1 VLAGID
7 FAADR
12 GLQYIELDA
21 GWYGPEMDTSSDATT
36 VDKKKDLNIPAI
48 CSYARSKGLG
58 VWLYVNQRALATQL
72 DSILPRFRQWGVSGI
87 KFGFVQVGNQK
98 WTTWLHEAV
107 RRCAQYHLMVDI
119 HDEYRPT
126 GFSRTYPNLMSQEG
140 VGGNEEMPDARHNV
154 TLPFTRFLAGP
165 ADYTPCYFS
174 SRIKT
179 THGHQLAMSI
189 VYYSPIEFLFWYD
202 APSDYHG
209 EKELELWKQIPTV
222 WDETYPIC
230 GEIGQ
235 YIALARRTD
244 KTWYLG
250 IMNGLETK
258 TLRIPTAF
266 LKKGHRYMATFYEDD
281 PSHTTRTAVNTHTAI
296 VRGGRSLTFKLLAS
310 GGASAVFSEIEK

>member
-1 VLAGID
+1 
-7 FAADR
+7 
-12 GLQYIELDA
+12 
-21 GWYGPEMDTSSDATT
+21 
-36 VDKKKDLNIPAI
+36 
-48 CSYARSKGLG
+48 
-58 VWLYVNQRALATQL
+58 
-72 DSILPRFRQWGVSGI
+72 
-87 KFGFVQVGNQK
+87 
-98 WTTWLHEAV
+98 
-107 RRCAQYHLMVDI
+107 
-119 HDEYRPT
+119 
-126 GFSRTYPNLMSQEG
+126 
-140 VGGNEEMPDARHNV
+140 
-154 TLPFTRFLAGP
+154 
-165 ADYTPCYFS
+165 
-174 SRIKT
+174 
-179 THGHQLAMSI
+179 MSI